1 MPSANIGVATGEI
14 SGAFVLDIDGVDA
27 AEHIRK
33 LEACN
38 TDLPPTLQVCTPGGP
53 HRLHRWF
60 KMPPGVEIRNSEGKI
75 APKVDIRGTGGYA
88 LVPPSVHPSG
98 RRYTWSVDSAN
109 TIADPPTWLIELIA
123 APAHTPAK
131 PAEHWRHIVN
141 AGVDQGARNSTATQ
155 FAGHLLRH
163 NVDPLVVLE
172 LLLCWNAQHCRPPLP
187 AEDIERIVDSIA
199 GRELRRRGGG

>member
-60 KMPPGVEIRNSEGKI
+60 KMPPGVEIRNSEGKCCC
-75 APKVDIRGTGGYA
+75 AGTRNTA
-88 LVPPSVHPSG
+88 G
-98 RRYTWSVDSAN
+98 RR
-109 TIADPPTWLIELIA
+109 
-123 APAHTPAK
+123 
-131 PAEHWRHIVN
+131 
-141 AGVDQGARNSTATQ
+141 
-155 FAGHLLRH
+155 
-163 NVDPLVVLE
+163 
-172 LLLCWNAQHCRPPLP
+172 CR
-187 AEDIERIVDSIA
+187 RKT
-199 GRELRRRGGG
+199 